1 MEKCHNCNK
10 KTTLQIC
17 STCKVLVCLLCFNFH
32 LDHQLKII
40 RDYLSELLSKKQS
53 DLAMHFD
60 FIAKAND
67 IKVSLES
74 SLRKLKKSD
83 EAEEVQGKITEL
95 VKYISEVTAISE
107 HLEQLTHIVET
118 TVVDKPMAFIREIE
132 NIKISINIPKY
143 LNEAKAQNTEKDR
156 FRFRDDITLEVEN
169 LINKLNEE
177 NKLEFI
183 ELEKTANRT
192 NEKIDIS
199 KSIKKMELLY
209 IKLKKDFLNILYK
222 EQENIQ
228 LIDFNNSNKDL
239 IGEVE
244 DNKKRMA
251 EIEDNKK
258 KVAEIKA
265 NKKAMTKELKEVENK
280 VTKMKETIKNQ
291 NTEVEKAKKR
301 ITLQQQQ
308 IKALEETESRLQ
320 KLNISLKEENE
331 QVIKEIQEFKD
342 KLTQTESE
350 YKKMQTAHSK
360 LIEDINKENDRLQVL
375 TKEVMIQESKCKEAK
390 SLQEYKKITD
400 QKITA
405 LTEASKKSVEKN
417 MRLRNELKRLRDQ
430 VMNMSGFTK
439 KLISLFHKR
448 RNTLHKAVQQI
459 VMDEKMA
466 YTKHIQLITKEINY
480 NKNYKERMTVLLNEV
495 KAAIKEAKVPL
506 KVLKSEIVNKNPDFR
521 TLDSV
526 KSLRSLLCDTATFTN
541 SLKKLYKAPL
551 DDVVELSALYTNKKF
566 KDVFKILSNY
576 MKDLKLALN
585 NANKQI
591 AEIESKK
598 ETTKKQIVSLLKS
611 YEEEWDLCE
620 AKEDAIKY
628 NIIDVVKSYLQIK

>member
-1 MEKCHNCNK
+1 
-10 KTTLQIC
+10 
-17 STCKVLVCLLCFNFH
+17 
-32 LDHQLKII
+32 
-40 RDYLSELLSKKQS
+40 
-53 DLAMHFD
+53 MHFD